1 VFFDWLADP
10 AAWAGLATLVILE
23 IVLGIDNLVFIAI
36 LTDKLPSHQRG
47 KARIT
52 GLSLALIM
60 RLLLLASI
68 SWMITLT
75 TPLLTL
81 FGVDLSW
88 RNFILL
94 FGGVFLLF
102 KGTMELHERL
112 EGQDGEKEGKKVH
125 AVFWQVIVQIIVL
138 DAIFSL
144 DSMITAVGMVD
155 HLAVMMI
162 AVVIAVVIM
171 MISSAPLMTFI
182 SKHPTVIILCLGFLM
197 MIGFSLVIEGFNYS
211 VPKGYLYAAI
221 SFSILI
227 EAFNQIARHNKEKLI
242 TTGDLRDRTAEAV
255 LRLLGGRHGEVG
267 LGETSEVIAQQVAE
281 NDLFA
286 QEEKEMIEGVLT
298 LAERPAISIMTP
310 RTDIDWLDLESSSE
324 EIRAKIIESG
334 HSRFLLSHGNV
345 DEFVGAAFAK
355 DLLRDMLEEGKINPE
370 KSLRHPIVVLERVPV
385 IKLMEQ
391 LRNQPLQMAVI
402 VDEYG
407 SVEGIVTPAD
417 ILEAIAGEFLDA
429 GEEKLVAEQQAD
441 GSWLMDGWISIRKA
455 STLLEHDLVDEA
467 ERYSTLGGY
476 LLWQFGDIPAAGG
489 KITVDDLI
497 FEVVS
502 VNKQNIGKVRVY
514 RVPLEDES

>member
-1 VFFDWLADP
+1 MFFEWVVDP

-36 LTDKLPSHQRG
+36 LADKLPPHQRG
-47 KARIT
+47 KARIV
-52 GLSLALIM
+52 GLSLALVM
-60 RLLLLASI
+60 RLILLASI
-68 SWMITLT
+68 AWVITLT

-81 FGVDLSW
+81 FDIELSW
-88 RNFILL
+88 RNLILL
-94 FGGVFLLF
+94 FGGIFLLF

-112 EGQDGEKEGKKVH
+112 EGKDRQKEGKSVH

-138 DAIFSL
+138 DAVFSL
-144 DSMITAVGMVD
+144 DSMITAVGMVE
-155 HLAVMMI
+155 HLSVMMI
-162 AVVIAVVIM
+162 AVIIAVVVM
-171 MISSAPLMTFI
+171 MVSSGPLMAFI
-182 SKHPTVIILCLGFLM
+182 SRHPTVVILCLGFLM
-197 MIGFSLVIEGFNYS
+197 MIGFSLVIEGFNFH

-227 EAFNQIARHNKEKLI
+227 ESFNQIARHNKEKLI

-255 LRLLGGRHGEVG
+255 LRLLGGRRGEVG

-286 QEEKEMIEGVLT
+286 REEKEMIEGVLT
-298 LAERPAISIMTP
+298 LAGRPAMSIMTP
-310 RTDIDWLDLESSSE
+310 RTDIDWLDLGDTSE
-324 EIRAKIIESG
+324 MIRAKIIDSG
-334 HSRFLLSHGNV
+334 HSRFLLSHDNV

-355 DLLRDMLEEGKINPE
+355 DLLRDMLEEGKINLE
-370 KSLRHPIVVLERVPV
+370 RSLRHPIVVLERVPV

-391 LRNQPLQMAVI
+391 LRNQPLQLAVI

-429 GEEKLVAEQQAD
+429 GEEKVMAEQQAD
-441 GSWLMDGWISIRKA
+441 GTWLMDGWISIRKA
-455 STLLEHDLVDEA
+455 SNLLEHDLVDEA

-476 LLWQFGDIPAAGG
+476 LLWQFGYIPAAGEQ
-489 KITVDDLI
+489 ITVDDLV
-497 FEVVS
+497 FEIVS
-502 VNKQNIGKVRVY
+502 VNKHNIGRVRVH
-514 RVPLEDES
+514 RTQPENE

>member
-1 VFFDWLADP
+1 MHDP

-23 IVLGIDNLVFIAI
+23 IVLGIDNLIFIAI
-36 LTDKLPSHQRG
+36 LTDKLPLHERG
-47 KARIT
+47 RARIV
-52 GLSLALIM
+52 GLSLALVM
-60 RLLLLASI
+60 RLALLASI
-68 SWMITLT
+68 SWIITLT
-75 TPLLTL
+75 TPLATL
-81 FGVDLSW
+81 FGIDLSW

-94 FGGVFLLF
+94 FGGIFLLF

-112 EGQDGEKEGKKVH
+112 EGQGGPKEGKEVH

-138 DAIFSL
+138 DAVFSL
-144 DSMITAVGMVD
+144 DSMITAVGMVE
-155 HLAVMMI
+155 HLSVMMI
-162 AVVIAVVIM
+162 AVIIAVAVM
-171 MISSAPLMTFI
+171 MLSSAPLMTFV
-182 SKHPTVIILCLGFLM
+182 SKHPTVVILCLGFLM
-197 MIGFSLVIEGFNYS
+197 MIGFSLVIEGFNYH

-227 EAFNQIARHNKEKLI
+227 ETFNQVARHNKEKLI

-281 NDLFA
+281 NEVFA

-298 LAERPAISIMTP
+298 LADRPAMSIMTP
-310 RTDIDWLDLESSSE
+310 RTDIDWLDLGDSNE
-324 EIRAKIIESG
+324 EIRSKIIKSG

-345 DEFVGAAFAK
+345 DEFTGAAFAK
-355 DLLRDMLEEGKINPE
+355 DLLRDMLEEGKINLE

-391 LRNQPLQMAVI
+391 LRNQPLQLAVI

-407 SVEGIVTPAD
+407 SVEGVVTPTD

-441 GSWLMDGWISIRKA
+441 GTWLMDGWISIRKA
-455 STLLEHDLVDEA
+455 STLLEHNLVDDT

-476 LLWQFGDIPAAGG
+476 LLWQFGYIPVAGEQ
-489 KITVDDLI
+489 ITVGDLV
-497 FEVVS
+497 FEIVS
-502 VNKQNIGKVRVY
+502 VNRQNIGKVRVH
-514 RVPLEDES
+514 RQQPESE